1 MMIQIL
7 WKTIQVYHF
16 YKQKMVKYQQFHLI
30 WPHDAPGWKQCFP
43 DRPGCLLLYK
53 DHSTQCFYYYLMLAT
68 LNSINN

>member
-1 MMIQIL
+1 
-7 WKTIQVYHF
+7 
-16 YKQKMVKYQQFHLI
+16 MVKYQQFHLI